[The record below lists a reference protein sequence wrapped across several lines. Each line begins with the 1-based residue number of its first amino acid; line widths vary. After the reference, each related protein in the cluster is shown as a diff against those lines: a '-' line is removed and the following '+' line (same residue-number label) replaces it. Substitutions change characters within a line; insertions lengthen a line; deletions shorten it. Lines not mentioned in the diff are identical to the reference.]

1 MIIFVSGV
9 TGTIKVTKRT
19 VKLFVNQCECFVS
32 NVSYEM
38 IVQRDSRKVKHVL
51 RSKYAQIDS
60 KDKQSSTGSTV
71 QKSLAGSKN
80 VTQ

>member
-1 MIIFVSGV
+1 
-9 TGTIKVTKRT
+9 
-19 VKLFVNQCECFVS
+19 
-32 NVSYEM
+32 M

>member
-1 MIIFVSGV
+1 MRRVIIFVSGV
-9 TGTIKVTKRT
+9 TGIIKVTKRT

-51 RSKYAQIDS
+51 RSKSTAKTNSRQPEAPS
-60 KDKQSSTGSTV
+60 KK
-71 QKSLAGSKN
+71 A
-80 VTQ
+80 